1 MNYLELKELF
11 LAELISL
18 VDQKVGNA
26 IAAIESTTESKN
38 TATKSTAGDKHETG
52 RAMME
57 RELALSNSQLQKAL
71 IQKNELSK
79 ISLEMTFSN
88 VKPGALVITSQ
99 GNYFISIGLGRVNVN
114 GNECYAISGGSPIG
128 LVLMGSKKG
137 QNINFQGR
145 NIEIIAII

>member
-1 MNYLELKELF
+1 VNYLELKELF
-11 LAELISL
+11 LTELNSL
-18 VDQKVGNA
+18 VEEKVNTA
-26 IAAIESTTESKN
+26 NSSIYSTTESKN

-79 ISLEMTFSN
+79 ISLEMDCTTI
-88 VKPGALVITSQ
+88 KPGALVITSQ

>member
-11 LAELISL
+11 LTELNSL
-18 VDQKVGNA
+18 VEEKVNTA
-26 IAAIESTTESKN
+26 NSSIYSTTESKN

-79 ISLEMTFSN
+79 ISLDMDCTN
-88 VKPGALVITSQ
+88 IKPGALVITSQ

-137 QNINFQGR
+137 QHINFQGR

>member
-1 MNYLELKELF
+1 VNYLELKELF

>member
-1 MNYLELKELF
+1 VNYLELKELF
-11 LAELISL
+11 LTELNSL
-18 VDQKVGNA
+18 VEEKVNTA
-26 IAAIESTTESKN
+26 NSSIYSTTESKN

-79 ISLEMTFSN
+79 ISLEMDCTTI
-88 VKPGALVITSQ
+88 KPGALVITSQ
-99 GNYFISIGLGRVNVN
+99 GNYFISIGLGRINAN
-114 GNECYAISGGSPIG
+114 GYECYAISGGSPIG
-128 LVLMGSKKG
+128 LVLMGANQG